1 MSENFENVHYRAF
14 NWLQWAKIV
23 VSLERAVAQ
32 KDAQN
37 YLQEYSI
44 KLGPGDDPNNPASE
58 QRGVLIIKSKSKTKA
73 KQRKGAVANWKVT
86 CFPLLF
92 HFFFFLIGFNVA
104 STTNM
109 WLSTTITSTKNIMGV
124 RFCYTYNIVLFK
136 QEETCWVK
144 IHVQTNVQTYVSPR
158 FIAISFVL

>member
-92 HFFFFLIGFNVA
+92 HFFFFFN
-104 STTNM
+104 
-109 WLSTTITSTKNIMGV
+109 
-124 RFCYTYNIVLFK
+124 RF
-136 QEETCWVK
+136 
-144 IHVQTNVQTYVSPR
+144 
-158 FIAISFVL
+158 